1 MAASVYEQF
10 RQLAAALVTG
20 GAIGLMYDLLRVSGG
35 VLHRV
40 VKVLFAAAAGI
51 IVFAVGRAS
60 GTGLRLFFLL
70 ATAGGACFY
79 LWAVHPIICADL
91 TEAKQH
97 LQCYA
102 VIVYRNALN
111 HVKKRK

>member
-1 MAASVYEQF
+1 MAASVYEQL

-35 VLHRV
+35 VPHRV
-40 VKVLFAAAAGI
+40 MKVLFAAAAGI

-60 GTGLRLFFLL
+60 GAGLRLFFLL

-79 LWAVHPIICADL
+79 LWALHPMICADL
-91 TEAKQH
+91 TAAKQY
-97 LQCYA
+97 LQYYA
-102 VIVYRNALN
+102 VLAYRNALYQL
-111 HVKKRK
+111 KRDK